1 MDANRHVK
9 EIKQAD
15 FVLNTPFA
23 FIRTLSAN
31 TFKRVSYDISSDQID
46 HFISPIKQY
55 TSNEKSRPNIVLV
68 ITESFSREYSGAF
81 NKDRN
86 IENYVSYTPF
96 IDSLA
101 GHSLIFP
108 NAFANGYKSIHGM
121 SSVLAGIPSF
131 KDAFTS
137 SPYSK
142 QEIESVVSILNEL
155 DYDTSFFHGAANGSM
170 GFLGFSNILGFDIK
184 IDGNM
189 ANAWTPYEFWFD
201 GNFSHCGIN
210 SFQLIKEDKTWKI
223 IYLVDTRRKKCLF

>member
-15 FVLNTPFA
+15 FVLNTAFA

-55 TSNEKSRPNIVLV
+55 NSNEKSRPNIVLV

-108 NAFANGYKSIHGM
+108 NAFANGYKIYSWNVFCISRYSI
-121 SSVLAGIPSF
+121 V
-131 KDAFTS
+131 
-137 SPYSK
+137 
-142 QEIESVVSILNEL
+142 
-155 DYDTSFFHGAANGSM
+155 
-170 GFLGFSNILGFDIK
+170 
-184 IDGNM
+184 
-189 ANAWTPYEFWFD
+189 
-201 GNFSHCGIN
+201 
-210 SFQLIKEDKTWKI
+210 
-223 IYLVDTRRKKCLF
+223 